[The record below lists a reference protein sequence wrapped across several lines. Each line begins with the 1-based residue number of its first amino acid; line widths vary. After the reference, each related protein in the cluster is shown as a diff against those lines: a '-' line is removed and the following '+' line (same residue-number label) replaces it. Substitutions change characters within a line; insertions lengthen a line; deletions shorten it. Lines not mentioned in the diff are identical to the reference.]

1 LKDNH
6 FLSGI
11 KIMQG
16 GMGIGVSMGSLAGA
30 VAANGGAGTIS
41 AAQIGFREPDFERHT
56 LEANL
61 RALGKEMT
69 KAREIAKGK
78 GLIGVNIMTVTQH
91 YCEYVKAAVAYGA
104 DYIASGAG
112 LPMELPELVQ
122 GSSVKIIPIVS
133 SLKAITVICKRWKKK
148 YCAVP
153 DAVVIEGPK
162 AGGHLGFTKEA
173 AVNPDASVFEE
184 ECRKII
190 QYLRVYGEENGVYIP
205 VITAGG
211 FRTREDLQ
219 HQLFLGADAVQAAT
233 PFVVTKECDA
243 DERFKQ
249 AYIKC
254 SREDIVIVKSPVGM
268 PGRAIR
274 NEWIQETEQKCIPP
288 KKCLGCISVCRP
300 DETPY
305 CITQALIRA
314 VRGDVRNGLIFCGA
328 DAWKE
333 HRITTVSQ
341 VMQRFLQERSDST
354 ESNRNKI
361 RKEK

>member
-1 LKDNH
+1 MKDNH

-173 AVNPDASVFEE
+173 AVNPDASVFQENHTVSSGIWRRE
-184 ECRKII
+184 WGIHTGH
-190 QYLRVYGEENGVYIP
+190 YGGRISY
-205 VITAGG
+205 AGG
-211 FRTREDLQ
+211 S
-219 HQLFLGADAVQAAT
+219 AASA
-233 PFVVTKECDA
+233 FSW
-243 DERFKQ
+243 RR
-249 AYIKC
+249 C
-254 SREDIVIVKSPVGM
+254 SSG
-268 PGRAIR
+268 GNSIR
-274 NEWIQETEQKCIPP
+274 CHKR
-288 KKCLGCISVCRP
+288 V
-300 DETPY
+300 
-305 CITQALIRA
+305 
-314 VRGDVRNGLIFCGA
+314 
-328 DAWKE
+328 
-333 HRITTVSQ
+333 
-341 VMQRFLQERSDST
+341 
-354 ESNRNKI
+354 
-361 RKEK
+361 